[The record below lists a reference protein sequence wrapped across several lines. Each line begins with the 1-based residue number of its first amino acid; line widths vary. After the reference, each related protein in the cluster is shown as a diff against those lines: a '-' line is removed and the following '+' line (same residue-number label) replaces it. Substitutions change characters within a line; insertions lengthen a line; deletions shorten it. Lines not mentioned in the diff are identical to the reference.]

1 MAIRI
6 NTNVQSVFAQKHL
19 ARTQRDLRGT
29 MEHLSSGLR
38 LTRAADDAAGM
49 GVSQKMRAHI
59 QSLKMAQRNTNDG
72 ISMVQTAEGGLAET
86 GDILARMRELAVESA
101 SEVLQATERAYLQTE
116 FVTLQNEL
124 ERIADSTEF
133 NGLNLSDGTTTQ
145 ISVQVGI
152 FNVAS
157 QDRITV
163 DLQDSQ
169 TAVLGVN
176 SAVVDLGTA
185 ADSQSAITAID
196 TAIDSVN
203 NSRST
208 YGAVQNRLTSALR
221 NLENYT
227 ENLVETESRIR
238 DVDFAQATADMS
250 RHQIFSQAGI
260 SVTLKV
266 MDIWLYL
273 LAGLVG
279 IYWSQLYWHHT

>member
-152 FNVAS
+152 FNVAA

-169 TAVLGVN
+169 TATLGVN

-185 ADSQSAITAID
+185 ANSQTAITAID

-208 YGAVQNRLTSALR
+208 YGACLLYTSP
-221 NLENYT
+221 
-227 ENLVETESRIR
+227 SPR
-238 DVDFAQATADMS
+238 D
-250 RHQIFSQAGI
+250 
-260 SVTLKV
+260 
-266 MDIWLYL
+266 
-273 LAGLVG
+273 
-279 IYWSQLYWHHT
+279 

>member
-152 FNVAS
+152 FNVAA

-169 TAVLGVN
+169 TATLGVN

-185 ADSQSAITAID
+185 ANSQTAITAID

-260 SVTLKV
+260 SVLSQANQNPQAA
-266 MDIWLYL
+266 LSL
-273 LAGLVG
+273 L
-279 IYWSQLYWHHT
+279 Q

>member
-6 NTNVQSVFAQKHL
+6 NTNVESVFAQKHL
-19 ARTQRDLRGT
+19 ARTQRSLRST

-59 QSLKMAQRNTNDG
+59 QSLKMAQRNANDG
-72 ISMVQTAEGGLAET
+72 ISLVQTAEGALSET

-101 SEVLQATERAYLQTE
+101 SDVLQATERAYLQTE
-116 FVTLQNEL
+116 FTALQEEI

-133 NGLNLSDGTTTQ
+133 NGLNLSDGTTTTVA
-145 ISVQVGI
+145 VQVGI
-152 FNVAS
+152 FNVAA
-157 QDRITV
+157 QDRISV
-163 DLQDSQ
+163 NLQDSQ
-169 TAVLGVN
+169 TATLGVN
-176 SAVVDLGTA
+176 TALVDLASSTN
-185 ADSQSAITAID
+185 SQTAITAID

-203 NSRST
+203 NSRSN

-260 SVTLKV
+260 SVLSQANSNPQAA
-266 MDIWLYL
+266 LAL
-273 LAGLVG
+273 L
-279 IYWSQLYWHHT
+279 Q

>member
-6 NTNVQSVFAQKHL
+6 NTNVESVFAQKHL
-19 ARTQRDLRGT
+19 ARTQRSLRST

-59 QSLKMAQRNTNDG
+59 QSLKMAQRNANDG
-72 ISMVQTAEGGLAET
+72 ISLVQTAEGALSET

-101 SEVLQATERAYLQTE
+101 SDVLQATERAYLQTE
-116 FVTLQNEL
+116 FTALQEEI

-133 NGLNLSDGTTTQ
+133 NGLNLSDGTTTS
-145 ISVQVGI
+145 IAVQVGI
-152 FNVAS
+152 FNVAA
-157 QDRITV
+157 QDRISV
-163 DLQDSQ
+163 SLQDSQ
-169 TAVLGVN
+169 TATLGVN
-176 SAVVDLGTA
+176 TALVDLASSTN
-185 ADSQSAITAID
+185 SQTAITAID

-203 NSRST
+203 NSRSN

-260 SVTLKV
+260 SVLSQANSNPQAA
-266 MDIWLYL
+266 LSL
-273 LAGLVG
+273 L
-279 IYWSQLYWHHT
+279 Q